1 MSSLYLGLMSGT
13 SFDGVDAAIVDF
25 TATPRL
31 QFART
36 FPLPSELREQL
47 VGIIENGGQATAEIL
62 GRLDNAFGQAFALVV
77 EQAIQQGGFEPADI
91 NAAGVHGQT
100 LWHAPDGENGF
111 TWQIGDPNIIA
122 ARTGIPVVADFRRKD
137 MALGGQGAPLASGF
151 HREIFSSL
159 APAAVINLGGIANI
173 TVLKDNAVT
182 GFDTGPA
189 NGLMDAW
196 YQRHQDGT
204 FDRDGAWGVSGTV
217 IPGLLDKLLSDPF
230 FSQPTPRSTGRE
242 YFNTAWL
249 EQHIDGSEN
258 PADVQA
264 TLCELT
270 AKTVANEVNKAGVEH
285 AIVVG
290 GGAHNPALMKRLG
303 ALLDSAE
310 LSLSSSHGHDPD
322 FIEAAAFAWLAMRRL
337 EGLPG
342 NVASVTGASRDTV
355 LGGIYLP

>member
-13 SFDGVDAAIVDF
+13 SLDGVDAAIVDF
-25 TATPRL
+25 TGTPRL

-36 FPLPSELREQL
+36 FPFPRELREQL
-47 VGIIENGGQATAEIL
+47 ATIIENGGQATAETL
-62 GRLDNAFGQAFALVV
+62 GRLDNAFGQAFALVA
-77 EQAIQQGGFEPADI
+77 EQAIGQSGFASADME
-91 NAAGVHGQT
+91 AVGVHGQT

-151 HREIFSSL
+151 HCEIFYGLS
-159 APAAVINLGGIANI
+159 PAAIINLGGIANI
-173 TVLKDNAVT
+173 TVLKGDAVT

-196 YQRHQDGT
+196 YQRHQDGA
-204 FDRDGAWGVSGTV
+204 FDRNGSWGASGTV
-217 IPGLLDKLLSDPF
+217 IPDLLDKLLADPF
-230 FSQPTPRSTGRE
+230 FSRPTPRSTGRE

-249 EQHIDGSEN
+249 ERYIGDNEN

-270 AKTVANEVNKAGVEH
+270 AKTVADEVNKAGVEH
-285 AIVVG
+285 AVVVG
-290 GGAHNPALMKRLG
+290 GGAHNPELMKRLG
-303 ALLDSAE
+303 ALLDSAQ

-322 FIEAAAFAWLAMRRL
+322 FIEASAFAWLAMRRM
-337 EGLPG
+337 EELPG